1 MVYTVYRIKTKNFDY
16 IGSTSNYKLRISQH
30 KHNCNT
36 AKNKEYPRKLYKTI
50 RKNGGWETVDISI
63 LCKAKT
69 KRIARQK
76 EERLRKNERPHLNI
90 RKAIKGTRRN
100 D

>member
-30 KHNCNT
+30 KHNCHT
-36 AKNKEYPRKLYKTI
+36 PKNKEYPRKLYKTI
-50 RKNGGWETVDISI
+50 RRNGGWETADISI

-69 KRIARQK
+69 KRNARQP
-76 EERLRKNERPHLNI
+76 EEKLRKKERPDLNI
-90 RKAIKGTRRN
+90 RKALR
-100 D
+100 

>member
-1 MVYTVYRIKTKNFDY
+1 MVYTVYRIKTKDFAY

-36 AKNKEYPRKLYKTI
+36 EKNKEYPRKLYRTI
-50 RKNGGWETVDISI
+50 RSNGGWETADISI

-69 KRIARQK
+69 KRNARQK
-76 EERLRKNERPHLNI
+76 EERLRKKEMPDLNI
-90 RKAIKGTRRN
+90 RKALR
-100 D
+100 